1 MLTSAL
7 KQNIS
12 NLWLVSDN
20 AFLPNLRI
28 HTHKKKYLHIS
39 IFFFCCHQKINEL
52 KGRKKI
58 TDLFSKKSMTIGQ
71 VDSVSALYLLFLKTF
86 SVSLVAFKST
96 KKWRLAVS
104 QSCKITP
111 TPVPSTSKLSYFQQ
125 NFGKPAKFASMCM
138 LLLSICL
145 QKPGSVGKGAK

>member
-1 MLTSAL
+1 
-7 KQNIS
+7 
-12 NLWLVSDN
+12 
-20 AFLPNLRI
+20 
-28 HTHKKKYLHIS
+28 
-39 IFFFCCHQKINEL
+39 
-52 KGRKKI
+52 
-58 TDLFSKKSMTIGQ
+58 MTIGQ
-71 VDSVSALYLLFLKTF
+71 VDSVSTLYLLFPETF

-96 KKWRLAVS
+96 KKWRLAVN

-145 QKPGSVGKGAK
+145 QKPDLVGKGAKKKLYNKLRIETEWL